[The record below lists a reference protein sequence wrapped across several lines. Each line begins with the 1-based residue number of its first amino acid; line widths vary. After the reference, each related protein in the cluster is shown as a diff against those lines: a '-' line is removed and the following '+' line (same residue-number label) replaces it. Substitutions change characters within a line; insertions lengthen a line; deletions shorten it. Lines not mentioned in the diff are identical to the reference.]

1 MIFSAIWKHI
11 TTNNLIP
18 YLAIIGMGFIIYFL
32 WQSNIKKDLEIEQQK
47 ANVESLTEAFA
58 IQSAYS
64 NEQNDKM
71 QKAMNSKFKEGMY
84 RETLTY
90 TIDNNN

>member
-1 MIFSAIWKHI
+1 MILSVLWKHI

-18 YLAIIGMGFIIYFL
+18 YIAIAIMGVIIYFL
-32 WQSNIKKDLEIEQQK
+32 VQSNIKKDFEIEQQEK
-47 ANVESLTEAFA
+47 NVESLTEAFA

-64 NEQNDKM
+64 NEQSDKI
-71 QKAMNSKFKEGMY
+71 QKTINRKFKEGVY

-90 TIDNNN
+90 TIDHD